1 MMIDNDLFQELKSR
15 AIEQFKIQYPQ
26 RSFKYKEYPFSF
38 RLLCFFA
45 EFFDLFSLTFDIVFQ
60 VIKFIEC

>member
-38 RLLCFFA
+38 RLLCFFRGI
-45 EFFDLFSLTFDIVFQ
+45 FR
-60 VIKFIEC
+60 FILLDF